1 VIDFTG
7 GKSNVKFYVDGIRV
21 AAGTTFDM
29 SAATGSLQ
37 PYVQIQKTADTNI
50 DFVHV
55 DYVSVEAKR

>member
-1 VIDFTG
+1 
-7 GKSNVKFYVDGIRV
+7 VKFYVDGIRV